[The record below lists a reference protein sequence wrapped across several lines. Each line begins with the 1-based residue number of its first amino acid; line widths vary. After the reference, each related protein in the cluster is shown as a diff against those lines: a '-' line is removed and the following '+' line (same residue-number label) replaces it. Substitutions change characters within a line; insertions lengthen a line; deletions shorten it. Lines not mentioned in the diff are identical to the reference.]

1 VDEVLAEA
9 VLVHDPVGALSAGRA
24 AAVEHERLAH
34 AVDAAVAGDA
44 PVLAGGLPVPRRRG
58 AVGARPVG
66 ILAVAR
72 AEEEPLKVT
81 LRQERLLCACTVGR
95 QQRKKMISLVSCACT
110 KLISSNML
118 RKV

>member
-44 PVLAGGLPVPRRRG
+44 AVLAGGLPVPRRGG
-58 AVGARPVG
+58 AVGARAVG
-66 ILAVAR
+66 VLAVAR
-72 AEEEPLKVT
+72 AEEEPLQVA
-81 LRQERLLCACTVGR
+81 LRQERLGCTFT
-95 QQRKKMISLVSCACT
+95 KNKNKSCLV
-110 KLISSNML
+110 
-118 RKV
+118 